1 MKEGKHKGGN
11 LPLSQSNRK
20 ATERLTPGKAQPI
33 YCVSHSVS
41 VATETKRNPKGEI
54 PTVIG
59 TRTNPIT
66 TKVRFVRGI
75 QTYIIF
81 NKTQLWGIPTKRIIL
96 LVLLGASVL
105 LD

>member
-20 ATERLTPGKAQPI
+20 ATERLTPGKVQTI

-54 PTVIG
+54 STVIG
-59 TRTNPIT
+59 TRTNPV
-66 TKVRFVRGI
+66 TKKREMSEESQHTLFS
-75 QTYIIF
+75 
-81 NKTQLWGIPTKRIIL
+81 TKSPSMTDLYHLPGRQ
-96 LVLLGASVL
+96 AS
-105 LD
+105 